1 MGLVIAMKARIRGV
15 QVHMQQFEFFF
26 GLALGRNLQSLFA
39 AEGQREA
46 DLPFFLKFILSNCFR
61 RCDNKTNVN
70 TPDTLLAYI
79 IMYI

>member
-1 MGLVIAMKARIRGV
+1 MKARIRGV

-46 DLPFFLKFILSNCFR
+46 DLPFLKRLFYQTASAGVTIKQMS
-61 RCDNKTNVN
+61 THQIHYWP
-70 TPDTLLAYI
+70 T
-79 IMYI
+79 